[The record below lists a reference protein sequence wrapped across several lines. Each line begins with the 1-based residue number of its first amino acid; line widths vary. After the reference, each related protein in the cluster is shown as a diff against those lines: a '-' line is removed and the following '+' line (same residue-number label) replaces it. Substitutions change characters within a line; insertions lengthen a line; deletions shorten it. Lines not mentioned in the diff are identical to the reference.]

1 MSAETRAKNGTT
13 VQTCKGEEYMSKQKW
28 SHSHQA
34 YRCYEFICCV
44 CDEKSERPINPSI
57 GPAVGTMDK
66 EVESYTDGDVYL
78 CHECQEKITQSG
90 FKRERGDNIEWLR
103 KNTKIMAIELL
114 AQTTGHLNTP
124 AEVRY
129 LWGQYWDAKRQ
140 AVQDNLVLMYE
151 TYADVFGEGDND
163 E

>member
-28 SHSHQA
+28 SHSHQT

-57 GPAVGTMDK
+57 GPAVDTMDK
-66 EVESYTDGDVYL
+66 GVESYTDGDVYL

-90 FKRERGDNIEWLR
+90 FKRERDI
-103 KNTKIMAIELL
+103 NTRAVDIIVGA
-114 AQTTGHLNTP
+114 AYYATTP
-124 AEVRY
+124 A
-129 LWGQYWDAKRQ
+129 KRASARINYMAPLIQ

>member
-1 MSAETRAKNGTT
+1 
-13 VQTCKGEEYMSKQKW
+13 MSKQKW

-57 GPAVGTMDK
+57 GPAVDTMDK
-66 EVESYTDGDVYL
+66 GVESYTVGDVYL

-90 FKRERGDNIEWLR
+90 FKRERDI
-103 KNTKIMAIELL
+103 NTRAVDMIVGA
-114 AQTTGHLNTP
+114 TYYSTTP
-124 AEVRY
+124 AERASARINY
-129 LWGQYWDAKRQ
+129 LAPMIQ